1 MVNIYDLMFFAGYG
15 SIALIFVF
23 AAYWAFSIRRVLSV
37 GVYRRQA
44 LGIGLVAL
52 ILASILLSGIPLAYL
67 PSAGQIFSL
76 LPIFAFGAM
85 FYWIDASVLE
95 ARRSDPLLRYTFHWK
110 QLRIAFWVL
119 DISAL
124 VSIVAIEAATGGNPG
139 GQAVDVIFNLPFYI
153 TVLSGVTLLPTVAV
167 RSKDK
172 ILRRHLV
179 WFALFAG
186 ILAVSLS
193 IASFV
198 LADYLQELLTSVL
211 GLYLGAYC
219 LYRSSK
225 SLVPLKEKV
234 LNRPG
239 SW

>member
-1 MVNIYDLMFFAGYG
+1 MVDVYDLMFFVGYG
-15 SIALIFVF
+15 SIALIFAF
-23 AAYWAFSIRRVLSV
+23 AAYWAFSIRRVLAV
-37 GVYRRQA
+37 GIYRRQA
-44 LGIGLVAL
+44 LGICLVAL
-52 ILASILLSGIPLAYL
+52 ILALILLSGIPLAFL
-67 PSAGQIFSL
+67 PAAGQVFSL
-76 LPIFAFGAM
+76 LPIFAFGAI

-110 QLRIAFWVL
+110 QLRIALWVL

-124 VSIVAIEAATGGNPG
+124 VSIVAIEVATGGNPG
-139 GQAVDVIFNLPFYI
+139 GQAVDIIFNLPFYI
-153 TVLSGVTLLPTVAV
+153 TVLSGVTLIPVAAV
-167 RSKDK
+167 RSKDM

-186 ILAVSLS
+186 IIAVSSS

-198 LADYLQELLTSVL
+198 LVDYWQVLLTSVL
-211 GLYLGAYC
+211 GLYLGAFC

-239 SW
+239 TW